1 MKECPICHAR
11 YDDSVDF
18 CVNDGGRLVSV
29 AENPVEKPTPPPAP
43 QPKPSPAPAPQ
54 PVPRPTPPLVNNRGE
69 ARKKSS
75 HTLLKAMAV
84 LAILAGGAYYYYN
97 NAASYLNVEPSEVEL
112 GKCGE
117 GKEDVVIGIDYDG
130 YAWKIN
136 HVPSWLS
143 YYDKYRRRFSL
154 RAEGND
160 TGSPREGTITIQSG
174 KHLVYVKVRQRG
186 EATYIKPETT
196 EVHFPLSGGEQKI
209 NVETDGIFTPGT
221 VRVECPF
228 DNIKVS
234 VSEYEHSS
242 TQSDFTIK
250 ADRFDGFA
258 QGGYITLREDNASC
272 TISISQNDYEDE
284 N

>member
-1 MKECPICHAR
+1 MKECPICHAH
-11 YDDSVDF
+11 YDDSENF
-18 CVNDGGRLVSV
+18 CVNDGGKLVSV
-29 AENPVEKPTPPPAP
+29 AEKPQPAPTPAPQPQPRPQPQPQPSPAPTPPP
-43 QPKPSPAPAPQ
+43 
-54 PVPRPTPPLVNNRGE
+54 VNNRGE
-69 ARKKSS
+69 AGKKAS
-75 HTLLKAMAV
+75 HKLLKALVV

-117 GKEDVVIGIDYDG
+117 SKEDVVIGIDYDG

-143 YYDKYRRRFSL
+143 YYNKYGKRFSL
-154 RAEGND
+154 RAEGNT
-160 TGSPREGTITIQSG
+160 TGSAREGTITIQSG
-174 KHLVYVKVRQRG
+174 KHLAYVKVRQKG

-209 NVETDGIFTPGT
+209 KVETDGIFTPGT

-228 DNIKVS
+228 DNITVS

-250 ADRFDGFA
+250 AGRFDGFA
-258 QGGYITLREDNASC
+258 RGGYITLREDNASC
-272 TISISQNDYEDE
+272 SISISQNDYEDQAQ
-284 N
+284 